1 MHAGKLPDTKVLA
14 AIGMVNNI
22 NMLIPV
28 TLTFGTSRALSTFV
42 SQAYGSGNF
51 NNCAELSN
59 KHMILVTMLFVPV
72 TFLLLNI
79 GSILIYAG
87 FNHEAALVS
96 GEYTKYLLWGFYMD
110 CMFQSRRMY
119 LSSI

>member
-1 MHAGKLPDTKVLA
+1 
-14 AIGMVNNI
+14 MVNNI

-51 NNCAELSN
+51 KHCAELSN
-59 KHMILVTMLFVPV
+59 KHMILVTILFIPV
-72 TFLLLNI
+72 TFILWNI
-79 GSILIYAG
+79 GTILIYLG

-96 GEYTKYLLWGFYMD
+96 E
-110 CMFQSRRMY
+110 
-119 LSSI
+119 